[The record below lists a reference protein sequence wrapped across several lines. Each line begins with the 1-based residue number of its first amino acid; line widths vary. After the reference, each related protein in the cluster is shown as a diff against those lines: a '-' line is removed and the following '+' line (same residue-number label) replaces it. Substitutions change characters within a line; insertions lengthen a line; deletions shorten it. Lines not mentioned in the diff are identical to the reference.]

1 MSNNY
6 VDSIAVLLVDD
17 HAVVR
22 EGYRRLLETR
32 THIKVVGEATN
43 GSDALTLFGSL
54 APDVVV
60 MDIALPGITGIETL
74 RRMLT
79 ANAQARVLMFSMY
92 EDAIYAS
99 RALQAGAMGYVTKA
113 SAPDVLLFAV
123 QTVASGNRYMS
134 PDIAQELALRSVTT
148 LNQVPSRLSDREHEV
163 LQLLVLGLPLREI
176 AARLGLSTKTVAN
189 HQSVLKHKLGAETAV
204 QLARL
209 GAELLQQ
216 PQHQQ
221 ST

>member
-1 MSNNY
+1 
-6 VDSIAVLLVDD
+6 
-17 HAVVR
+17 
-22 EGYRRLLETR
+22 
-32 THIKVVGEATN
+32 
-43 GSDALTLFGSL
+43 
-54 APDVVV
+54 
-60 MDIALPGITGIETL
+60 
-74 RRMLT
+74 MLT

-216 PQHQQ
+216 PQQQQ